1 MFMSVYPLEC
11 FLCVSMF
18 QGCFRSIPGVFQ
30 KAFKGV
36 FSFIFS
42 KNVINK
48 LTTMSKNPAFS
59 QKILEDWLTLP
70 ERQELFAGLIS
81 GLGIFSRTDFSV
93 GTVSSS
99 PSF

>member
-1 MFMSVYPLEC
+1 M
-11 FLCVSMF
+11 
-18 QGCFRSIPGVFQ
+18 FQ

-70 ERQELFAGLIS
+70 ERQELFAGL
-81 GLGIFSRTDFSV
+81 GV
-93 GTVSSS
+93 
-99 PSF
+99 

>member
-1 MFMSVYPLEC
+1 MFLV
-11 FLCVSMF
+11 F
-18 QGCFRSIPGVFQ
+18 QGCFRSIAGVFQ

-70 ERQELFAGLIS
+70 ERQELFAGLPPS
-81 GLGIFSRTDFSV
+81 PPPFPPGKGPGSHYFV
-93 GTVSSS
+93 GTVR
-99 PSF
+99 

>member
-1 MFMSVYPLEC
+1 MFLV
-11 FLCVSMF
+11 F
-18 QGCFRSIPGVFQ
+18 QGCFRSIAGVFQ

-70 ERQELFAGLIS
+70 ERQELFAGLPS
-81 GLGIFSRTDFSV
+81 DPMNWA
-93 GTVSSS
+93 TVYCVLCEYNHLIW
-99 PSF
+99 